1 MLCLTACSPGSD
13 DSGSC
18 DLNGKGIEEI
28 MQVDI
33 PDGYEQEP
41 NVVRNE
47 DGGELISIHY
57 GKGEATIYI
66 MIMSYKGKAVM
77 GSDETMEE
85 WYEDKE
91 DIIAET
97 AAIENADSDAFIY
110 PIGMDTDESTTG
122 EQSVI
127 EAVFAYHDYLIMVG
141 MENYDGAAITKEQK
155 ELFRGVLESIRFAD

>member
-1 MLCLTACSPGSD
+1 MLCLTACTSGSD
-13 DSGSC
+13 DTGTC
-18 DLNGKGIEEI
+18 DLSGKGIEEI

-57 GKGEATIYI
+57 GKGEATIFI

-77 GSDETMEE
+77 GSDETFEE
-85 WYEDKE
+85 WYEDTK
-91 DIIAET
+91 DIIAEEK
-97 AAIENADSDAFIY
+97 AIENADSDAFIY
-110 PIGMDTDESTTG
+110 PIGIDTDESTTG

-127 EAVFAYHDYLIMVG
+127 EAVFAYHDYVIMVG
-141 MENYDGAAITKEQK
+141 MENYDGAAITEEQK
-155 ELFRGVLESIRFAD
+155 ADFRDVLESIRFTD